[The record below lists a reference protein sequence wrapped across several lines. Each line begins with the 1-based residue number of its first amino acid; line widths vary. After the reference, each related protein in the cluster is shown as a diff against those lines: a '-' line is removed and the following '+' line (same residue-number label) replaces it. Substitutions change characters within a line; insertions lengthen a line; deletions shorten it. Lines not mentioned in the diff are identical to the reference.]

1 MLTLYTSIGHLTTQK
16 TQNGTVIPVVQTGG
30 HDYALAPRE
39 LLLWSLA
46 FQILTKEEA
55 QVSYINQLVHLN
67 FRMNQ
72 TLRTFCEGC

>member
-39 LLLWSLA
+39 LLLWSSLA

-55 QVSYINQLVHLN
+55 QVSYINQLVPSQL
-67 FRMNQ
+67 F
-72 TLRTFCEGC
+72 G